1 MINRLFDE
9 NFNINKIDKTLKV
22 INYNITDIN
31 IEIDYENNVRQDF
44 LYVDFSIEYNEYL
57 NKPIVSF
64 GYFVS
69 FRGLDKG
76 IIEILGPY
84 GVVSTFTP
92 LMKKI
97 SKFQTG
103 YIYHYAFIMLIG
115 IVILLTTISFW
126 STLQRFHR
134 CF

>member
-1 MINRLFDE
+1 M
-9 NFNINKIDKTLKV
+9 T
-22 INYNITDIN
+22 
-31 IEIDYENNVRQDF
+31 EI
-44 LYVDFSIEYNEYL
+44 
-57 NKPIVSF
+57 
-64 GYFVS
+64 FVS

-84 GVVSTFTP
+84 GVVSTFAP

-126 STLQRFHR
+126 STLQSYIFIDNRLLFIYATILL
-134 CF
+134 FFFGSLNKTSA